1 MAGSVTSA
9 LVVGSSAAVSSILV
23 YLAWTSLVSWHVFQD
38 DGTSATGVGGSTIG
52 CDPLVWA
59 LMSVAGVA
67 VCETS
72 VLVSWLWRPSR
83 NARGRRPGVGSFL
96 RWASFHLTVF
106 GLAFQL
112 AATFYLLLMDVKFPG
127 LHQIHPASGITIS
140 TQKRPITRILH
151 DEHPHQVALEEAM
164 KIYRLY
170 KPTLVCTFVISIL
183 IKAIWLKRYHHKK
196 TTTDYRCKRRGDGT
210 RTDLKPSESDLVRS
224 RVELDSLV
232 EDFYSQEEEPS
243 NICRCTSDIDD
254 LSSSPTKAIENGVEV
269 VDKGQPYLDED
280 HQAPPP
286 SYYVSNDIVTKEE
299 TRG

>member
-1 MAGSVTSA
+1 MTSWLRQSKLCSFFIWPLDLNKHSSALQLSARVPQQLPSSSFPRSRRPNQAMACGNGCRGGVDHSSGAGGLAGSVTSA

-23 YLAWTSLVSWHVFQD
+23 YLAWTSLVSWHVFQED
-38 DGTSATGVGGSTIG
+38 DSTSATGGGGGSTIG
-52 CDPLVWA
+52 RDPLVWA

-151 DEHPHQVALEEAM
+151 DEHPHQACPFCFF
-164 KIYRLY
+164 K
-170 KPTLVCTFVISIL
+170 
-183 IKAIWLKRYHHKK
+183 
-196 TTTDYRCKRRGDGT
+196 
-210 RTDLKPSESDLVRS
+210 
-224 RVELDSLV
+224 
-232 EDFYSQEEEPS
+232 
-243 NICRCTSDIDD
+243 
-254 LSSSPTKAIENGVEV
+254 
-269 VDKGQPYLDED
+269 
-280 HQAPPP
+280 
-286 SYYVSNDIVTKEE
+286 
-299 TRG
+299 